1 MFSLENFSPS
11 HNSLSHMKPNFNAA
25 NESDA
30 HKYINTQMKSLFF
43 LAINNNNI
51 IVGRSFDLQITL
63 KSPFAGVACLIFGVF
78 SCSL

>member
-11 HNSLSHMKPNFNAA
+11 HNSLSHIKPNFNAG

-30 HKYINTQMKSLFF
+30 HKYINTQMKCLFFF
-43 LAINNNNI
+43 LAINNDI

-63 KSPFAGVACLIFGVF
+63 KSPFAVVACLIFRVF